1 MRNAHFSDFP
11 HILSCS
17 QRCVEGSPGVS
28 FPSVPWDDFL
38 HEEILQ
44 QNRRAKTLHRVLT
57 SAQKTTK
64 REAGPRGGGRVWGER
79 RRRRLPGGLQALWR
93 QPRGGRA
100 APVRTVGGGA
110 PEAAYFFGLAPAA
123 DEEGGASAPWAWST
137 AASPPPGASP
147 QTPLCSCPRPGG
159 SPAGGAE
166 FPHWLSR
173 RLHRLAP
180 KSSGVVRLFSLLLVF

>member
-17 QRCVEGSPGVS
+17 QRCVEESPGVS

-44 QNRRAKTLHRVLT
+44 QNRRAKSLHRVLT
-57 SAQKTTK
+57 SAQKTTN

-79 RRRRLPGGLQALWR
+79 RRRRLPGGLPALWR

-100 APVRTVGGGA
+100 AAEQAGADGRGRGSGGGLLFRPLA
-110 PEAAYFFGLAPAA
+110 GSRRRGRSLGTLGL
-123 DEEGGASAPWAWST
+123 ERHGFASTRGFATDPFVFL
-137 AASPPPGASP
+137 PPPRRLP
-147 QTPLCSCPRPGG
+147 
-159 SPAGGAE
+159 
-166 FPHWLSR
+166 SR
-173 RLHRLAP
+173 RR
-180 KSSGVVRLFSLLLVF
+180 